1 MLRELPDL
9 HTSAFQTTCESAPIR
24 GLTLPVL
31 KIQIHCMLLPS
42 IRSLKTGSLLLAA
55 VAAAALP
62 AFAGD
67 TAVATSSKDKNPVIE
82 KPATEPRF
90 YVDLMAGGEFD
101 SAVTSFIS
109 NGFGSLPATGR
120 GAIVPSL
127 PGAPLGLNVQ
137 ARDFS
142 EAHDPAVINGR
153 LELGY
158 KIKPYLSLFVGFT
171 YSHAGGDSRAD
182 VGFVQD
188 SFGAFGTARNY
199 ALYAGVG
206 QYQAFAGRAGFKVT
220 TPRTILNILHIPQ
233 AIKPYA
239 SFSAGGKHL
248 DEQNI
253 RFFTDDRTIV
263 NTGRYKLYDDSWV
276 FSVEG
281 NLGYD
286 LQLTRNI
293 DVILES
299 GYGYDTAPDSGSL
312 PIAGG
317 NRVGSRVYSTV
328 SLGAKLSF

>member
-1 MLRELPDL
+1 M
-9 HTSAFQTTCESAPIR
+9 S
-24 GLTLPVL
+24 
-31 KIQIHCMLLPS
+31 LPS
-42 IRSLKTGSLLLAA
+42 IRSLKTGSLLLATL
-55 VAAAALP
+55 AAAALP

-67 TAVATSSKDKNPVIE
+67 SVTTTSSKDKNPVIE
-82 KPATEPRF
+82 KPMTEPRF
-90 YVDLMAGGEFD
+90 FINLMAGGEFD

-109 NGFGSLPATGR
+109 NGFGSLPAQGNALR
-120 GAIVPSL
+120 APVL

-142 EAHDPAVINGR
+142 EAHEQAVINGR

-158 KIKPYLSLFVGFT
+158 KVKPYLSLFVGFT

-188 SFGAFGTARNY
+188 QFGAFGTARNY

-206 QYQAFAGRAGFKVT
+206 QYQAFAGRAGFKLT
-220 TPRTILNILHIPQ
+220 TPRTLLNLLHIPQ

-239 SFSAGGKHL
+239 SVSAGGKYL
-248 DEQNI
+248 DAQYV
-253 RFFTDDRTIV
+253 RFYTDDRSIV
-263 NTGRYKLYDDSWV
+263 NTGRYALYDDSWV
-276 FSVEG
+276 FSVEA

-293 DVILES
+293 DIILES
-299 GYGYDTAPDSGSL
+299 GYGYDTAPDSGNL

>member
-1 MLRELPDL
+1 
-9 HTSAFQTTCESAPIR
+9 
-24 GLTLPVL
+24 
-31 KIQIHCMLLPS
+31 MLLRP

-55 VAAAALP
+55 LAAAALP

-67 TAVATSSKDKNPVIE
+67 YATTTASKDKNPVIE
-82 KPATEPRF
+82 KPVTEPRF
-90 YVDLMAGGEFD
+90 YVNLMAGGEFD
-101 SAVTSFIS
+101 TGVTSFIS
-109 NGFGSLPATGR
+109 NGNGFLPPRPGFAIAGSRFSIA
-120 GAIVPSL
+120 
-127 PGAPLGLNVQ
+127 NVQ

-142 EAHDPAVINGR
+142 EAHDAAVVNGR

-171 YSHAGGDSRAD
+171 YSHAGGDDRAD
-182 VGFVQD
+182 VGFVRTTTITP
-188 SFGAFGTARNY
+188 AFGVRDD

-220 TPRTILNILHIPQ
+220 TPRTILNLLHIPQ

-239 SFSAGGKHL
+239 SFSAGGKYL
-248 DEQNI
+248 DAQYI
-253 RFFTDDRTIV
+253 RFYTDDPSIV
-263 NTGRYKLYDDSWV
+263 NTPRYKLYDDSWV

-286 LQLTRNI
+286 LQLTRNLDI
-293 DVILES
+293 ILES
-299 GYGYDTAPDSGSL
+299 GYGYDTAPDAGNL

-328 SLGAKLSF
+328 SLGAKLTF

>member
-1 MLRELPDL
+1 
-9 HTSAFQTTCESAPIR
+9 
-24 GLTLPVL
+24 
-31 KIQIHCMLLPS
+31 MLLPS
-42 IRSLKTGSLLLAA
+42 IRSLKTGSLLLATL
-55 VAAAALP
+55 AAAALP

-67 TAVATSSKDKNPVIE
+67 NVTTTSSKDKNVVLE

-90 YVDLMAGGEFD
+90 YVDLLAGGEFD
-101 SAVTSFIS
+101 SGVTSFIS
-109 NGFGSLPATGR
+109 NGNGFLPSRPGLA
-120 GAIVPSL
+120 VP
-127 PGAPLGLNVQ
+127 GNVSSANIQ
-137 ARDFS
+137 ARDWS
-142 EAHDPAVINGR
+142 EAHDQAVINGR

-171 YSHAGGDSRAD
+171 YSHSGGDSRAD
-182 VGFVQD
+182 VGFVRTTFLNAGNTFRD
-188 SFGAFGTARNY
+188 D

-206 QYQAFAGRAGFKVT
+206 QYQAFAGRAGVKVT
-220 TPRTILNILHIPQ
+220 TPRTILNLLHIPQ

-239 SFSAGGKHL
+239 SFSAGGKYL
-248 DEQNI
+248 DAQYI
-253 RFFTDDRTIV
+253 RFYTDNPAVVD
-263 NTGRYKLYDDSWV
+263 TGRYKLYDDSWV

-299 GYGYDTAPDSGSL
+299 GYGYDTAPEHGDL

>member
-1 MLRELPDL
+1 
-9 HTSAFQTTCESAPIR
+9 
-24 GLTLPVL
+24 
-31 KIQIHCMLLPS
+31 MLLPS
-42 IRSLKTGSLLLAA
+42 IRSLKSGSLLLATL
-55 VAAAALP
+55 AAAALP

-67 TAVATSSKDKNPVIE
+67 TTVSTSSKDKNPVIE

-90 YVDLMAGGEFD
+90 FVNLMAGGEFD

-109 NGFGSLPATGR
+109 NGFGSLPATGGR
-120 GAIVPSL
+120 GIVPGL
-127 PGAPLGLNVQ
+127 PGARAAGAPPRPPPPPPPPLGLNVQ

-158 KIKPYLSLFVGFT
+158 KVKPYLSLFVGFT

-188 SFGAFGTARNY
+188 NFGAFGAPRNY

-206 QYQAFAGRAGFKVT
+206 QYQAFAGRAGFKIT
-220 TPRTILNILHIPQ
+220 TPRTLLNLLHIPQ

-248 DEQNI
+248 DEQDI
-253 RFFTDDRTIV
+253 RFFTDDHAIV
-263 NTGRYKLYDDSWV
+263 NTGRYKLYDESWV

-299 GYGYDTAPDSGSL
+299 GYGYDTAPDAGNL

-328 SLGAKLSF
+328 SLGAKLTF